1 MVETDNPTPGRAATG
16 QAEKILEIDNLHTY
30 FSSRVGLV
38 RAVDGVSFHLRPE
51 ETLGVVGESGCGKSV
66 TALSILRL
74 IPNPPGKIVEGSIL
88 FGGKNLLQRSEAEM
102 QAIRGNEI
110 SMIFQEP
117 MTSLNPVLTI
127 GHQISEA
134 IILHQGLSR
143 KSAMDKTVEMLQLV
157 RIPEARRRAHEYPHQ
172 MSGGMRQRVMIAM
185 ALSCNPKVL
194 IADEPTTALDV
205 TIQAQILHLMLELKE
220 KVGSAIILITHALGV
235 IAETAERVVVMYAGK
250 KVEEAPVEELFDN
263 PFHPYTEG
271 LLGSVPRLDV
281 AAQSTPG
288 RVRLRE
294 IKGMVPSLHNLP
306 KGCIFEPRCQLAT
319 DQCRNEYPPL
329 EEMRPGHQAACWHTD
344 RLLGEG

>member
-1 MVETDNPTPGRAATG
+1 MVERNDLSQGRGSTG
-16 QAEKILEIDNLHTY
+16 QDDKVLEIDNLHTY
-30 FSSRVGLV
+30 FFSRVGLV
-38 RAVDGVSFHLRPE
+38 RAVDGVSYHLRRK

-74 IPNPPGKIVEGSIL
+74 IPDPPGKIVKGSIL
-88 FGGKNLLQRSEAEM
+88 FQGKNLLQRSEADM

-110 SMIFQEP
+110 AMIFQEP
-117 MTSLNPVLTI
+117 MTSLNPVFTI

-143 KSAMDKTVEMLQLV
+143 KSALDKTVEMLQMV
-157 RIPEARRRAHEYPHQ
+157 HIPEAQRRVHEYPHQ

-185 ALSCNPKVL
+185 AMSCNPKVL

-263 PFHPYTEG
+263 PLHPYTQG

-281 AAQSTPG
+281 AAKSTPG

-294 IKGMVPSLHNLP
+294 IKGTVPSLHHLP
-306 KGCIFEPRCQLAT
+306 KGCIFEPRCQLAE

-329 EEMRPGHQAACWHTD
+329 KEIRPGHQAACWHTD
-344 RLLGEG
+344 RLL

>member
-1 MVETDNPTPGRAATG
+1 MTNNASETLLQVR
-16 QAEKILEIDNLHTY
+16 NL
-30 FSSRVGLV
+30 S
-38 RAVDGVSFHLRPE
+38 VSFTQGRT
-51 ETLGVVGESGCGKSV
+51 ETLAVNRVSFRIARGEAVALVGESGSGKTVS
-66 TALSILRL
+66 ALSILKLLPYPAASHPSGEVFFQGR
-74 IPNPPGKIVEGSIL
+74 
-88 FGGKNLLQRSEAEM
+88 NLLASGESELRE
-102 QAIRGNEI
+102 IRGRRI

-157 RIPEARRRAHEYPHQ
+157 GIPEARRRVHEYPHQ

-271 LLGSVPRLDV
+271 LLASVPRLDV
-281 AAQSTPG
+281 AAKSTPG

-329 EEMRPGHQAACWHTD
+329 EEIRPGHQAACWHTD

>member
-1 MVETDNPTPGRAATG
+1 MVETDNPTQGRATTG
-16 QAEKILEIDNLHTY
+16 QDEKILEIDNLHTY
-30 FSSRVGLV
+30 FFSRVGLV
-38 RAVDGVSFHLRPE
+38 RAVDGVSYHLRRE

-74 IPNPPGKIVEGSIL
+74 IPNPPGKIVKGSIL
-88 FGGKNLLQRSEAEM
+88 FEGKNLLQRSEAEM

-157 RIPEARRRAHEYPHQ
+157 GIPEARRRVHEYPHQ

-271 LLGSVPRLDV
+271 LLASVPRLDV
-281 AAQSTPG
+281 AAKSTPG

-329 EEMRPGHQAACWHTD
+329 EEIRPGHQAACWHTD